1 MQFTVNT
8 DTLKLAAE
16 KMVARLNELGVASK
30 TGNPLVVDHGF
41 EAIAALFGYRNQHVL
56 RHALNQPED
65 QAQWVTDVVADNERK
80 QELLEK
86 FGYRFELDHSL
97 DAWVVTFNGDE
108 QTPAFTEPMF
118 AVTQIWDNVVAEAM
132 GAKMVSQDTWRAM
145 TPDNQE
151 SLVIGYLQSVG
162 WSTDLIPQLQ
172 AAGYTLCLSGLKRP
186 FWEHESTGEA
196 SEDFDTE
203 ELAWVDAW
211 RHAKEHFV
219 KLEPVPEAQSTM
231 VAAVQELVNRWAD
244 GDVWGA
250 HPSYSREDWQLDV
263 GNGDTNLGYW
273 DWVQHQL
280 ESELDSGTE
289 PAEAT
294 LPVSIDNRTRTDYRA
309 SLQQLDHEG
318 LMRECH
324 ANDISYLDCIGKSS
338 KELRG
343 MLLAWFDVLL
353 RRAADAYRETHFE
366 QDPAQ
371 VLAAWGGWEV
381 SELGHTT
388 LMRCAVFLENP
399 EPNQPSIR
407 VVMALEF
414 EGFNVTSCQVS

>member
-16 KMVARLNELGVASK
+16 KMVARLNELGVVSK

-108 QTPAFTEPMF
+108 QTPAYSERMF
-118 AVTQIWDNVVAEAM
+118 AVEQTWDKVAY
-132 GAKMVSQDTWRAM
+132 KAM
-145 TPDNQE
+145 TAHFMSDFTWNAMSQAARYHT
-151 SLVIGYLQSVG
+151 VTNYLASVG
-162 WSTDLIPQLQ
+162 GSTDLIPQLQ
-172 AAGYTLCLSGLKRP
+172 AAGYTMCQSDSKRP
-186 FWEHESTGEA
+186 YRALGDTSEA
-196 SEDFDTE
+196 SEDFYTE
-203 ELAWVDAW
+203 EQAAW
-211 RHAKEHFV
+211 RYAKEHFV
-219 KLEPVPEAQSTM
+219 KPAPVQEAQSPM
-231 VAAVQELVNRWAD
+231 VDAVQDLVNRWAD

-263 GNGDTNLGYW
+263 GNGDTTLGYW
-273 DWVQHQL
+273 DWVLHQL
-280 ESELDSGTE
+280 ESELDSGTAS
-289 PAEAT
+289 AEAT

-309 SLQQLDHEG
+309 SMQQLDHEG
-318 LMRECH
+318 LMQECH